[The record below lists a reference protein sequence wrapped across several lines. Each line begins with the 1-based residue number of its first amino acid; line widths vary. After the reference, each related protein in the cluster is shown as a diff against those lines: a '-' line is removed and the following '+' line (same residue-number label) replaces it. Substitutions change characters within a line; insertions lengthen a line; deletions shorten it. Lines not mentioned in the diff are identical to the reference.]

1 MSTRTAMLLD
11 GQEVVCVTG
20 ADVLGRIGL
29 RIAEGG
35 GRPLAV
41 CSINVDH
48 LHHFGRG
55 RRRLGRE
62 VDWLSVAD
70 GAPVAGRGALVAG
83 HPWPR
88 VTGADLLPEV
98 LAKAEAEGW
107 RIGFVGG
114 TPAMH
119 ARLAPVLAERYP
131 ALDVA
136 GFWAPERVELD
147 DPAASARLVAEIR
160 AARPAVLIVGLGKP
174 RQEQWIDEVGPGT
187 GAHVLLPFGAA
198 ADFLAG
204 TVSRAP
210 SAWQRMG
217 AEWLYRLL
225 QEPRRL
231 GRRYLVQGPRA
242 VLRLRRARL
251 DRVTWPEAS
260 RPGGAP

>member
-1 MSTRTAMLLD
+1 MSTRSAMLLD
-11 GQEVVCVTG
+11 DEQVVCVTG
-20 ADVLGRIGL
+20 TDVLDRIRL

-35 GRPLAV
+35 ARPLAV
-41 CSINVDH
+41 CSVNVDH

-55 RRRLGRE
+55 RRSLGPRVE
-62 VDWLSVAD
+62 WLSVAD
-70 GAPVAGRGALVAG
+70 GAPVAGRGALAAG

-88 VTGADLLPEV
+88 VTGADLLPAIIA
-98 LAKAEAEGW
+98 LAAELGW

-119 ARLAPVLAERYP
+119 ARLAPALAERYP
-131 ALDVA
+131 ALTVA
-136 GFWAPERVELD
+136 GYWAPERAEID
-147 DPAASARLVAEIR
+147 DPAAAARLEDEIR
-160 AARPAVLIVGLGKP
+160 SATPTVLVVGLGKP
-174 RQEQWIDEVGPGT
+174 RQEQWIDEAGPGT
-187 GAHVLLPFGAA
+187 GAQVLLPFGAA

-210 SAWQRMG
+210 SAWQRAG

-231 GRRYLVQGPRA
+231 GRRYLLQGPRA
-242 VLRLRRARL
+242 ALRLRRVRL

-260 RPGGAP
+260 RPGELP